1 MGLFDKLKNIFFEE
15 EYIEVEEPVKK
26 EKAVTVA
33 KKIET
38 PEAKKAKE
46 EAISREVESMKIDEI
61 DDEPVEEVSREVV
74 KEIDKEVD
82 KEKDYRFPMD
92 FDERDFQVDD
102 RVTNDSNLNVNEEIA
117 TAPSI
122 PEEGPVYQ
130 EKTVYKEKTIYKER
144 IPYSEESVSE
154 YHGLGSGLYEGA
166 EKKEKKLGFTPS
178 PIISPIYGILD
189 KNYKKEEIV
198 TKKEVRLSVTTS
210 RKVDLDSVREKA
222 YGDLANDITESIH
235 EEVVEEEEK
244 TPVFEDNL
252 LYDLNEDDSPAVKTV
267 TVGDAEEYFN
277 DLGLEY
283 NVDYKVEKEKK
294 EEEIPVVTRRADR
307 TKEIDLEDDS
317 NLNDYDSNDSDDSNL
332 FDLIDS
338 MYEDK
343 E

>member
-15 EYIEVEEPVKK
+15 EYVEVEEPVKK
-26 EKAVTVA
+26 EKVVTVA

-46 EAISREVESMKIDEI
+46 EAISREVESIKIDEI
-61 DDEPVEEVSREVV
+61 EDEPVQDVV
-74 KEIDKEVD
+74 KEVEKEVE

-92 FDERDFQVDD
+92 FDERDFQVED
-102 RVTNDSNLNVNEEIA
+102 RIVNEPNVSVSEDLSSDD
-117 TAPSI
+117 SI
-122 PEEGPVYQ
+122 SVDIPVYQ
-130 EKTVYKEKTIYKER
+130 EKTVYKEKTAYKER
-144 IPYSEESVSE
+144 IPYNEEHVSE
-154 YHGLGSGLYEGA
+154 YHGLGNGLYEGA

-210 RKVDLDSVREKA
+210 KKVDLDSVREKA

-244 TPVFEDNL
+244 APVFEDNL
-252 LYDLNEDDSPAVKTV
+252 LYDLNEDDSPAVKVV

-294 EEEIPVVTRRADR
+294 EEEISNVTRRADR
-307 TKEIDLEDDS
+307 IKKFDLDDEVVSNSIDE
-317 NLNDYDSNDSDDSNL
+317 YDNSDSDDSNL